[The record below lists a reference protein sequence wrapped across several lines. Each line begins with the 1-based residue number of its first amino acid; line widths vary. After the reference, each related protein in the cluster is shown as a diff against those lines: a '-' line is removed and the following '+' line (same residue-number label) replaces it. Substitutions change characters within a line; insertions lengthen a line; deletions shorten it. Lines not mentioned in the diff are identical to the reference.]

1 MDSGLI
7 STYLTKV
14 GTENFVF
21 PMDVYGFDCGGSW
34 VDLEPSRYT
43 ALTKKGTI
51 ASRGPRPRCHSLSQ

>member
-21 PMDVYGFDCGGSW
+21 PMDVYGFDCGGSGEFCISHEC
-34 VDLEPSRYT
+34 V
-43 ALTKKGTI
+43 
-51 ASRGPRPRCHSLSQ
+51 